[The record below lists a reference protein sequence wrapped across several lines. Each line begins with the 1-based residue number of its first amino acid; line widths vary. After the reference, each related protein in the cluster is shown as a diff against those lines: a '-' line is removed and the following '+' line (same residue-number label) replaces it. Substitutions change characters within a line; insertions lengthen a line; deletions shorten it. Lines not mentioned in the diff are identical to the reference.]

1 MQKANAIWFRI
12 FSDPRFSIAVVL
24 LAIAARFFQLHF
36 YLDSFFDTSFQV
48 IATQHF
54 TNGHG
59 ISTAV
64 SRISDLGSPV
74 YIPLVNWPPGYS
86 FLLAPFYLLCGKEYL
101 PACMILEMLSAI
113 SIILLCRKILWQ
125 LGSPVAVINLFTL
138 LTTFFIYYFYYT
150 GSTDSIAVAFFLGAI
165 ALLLSALRKKKYS
178 YITIAG
184 TAICLLGA
192 ASMKYLFFP
201 VVFVIPVFAF
211 LYALQNQEAGIR
223 RGALAIFTIVLA
235 GITGLYLYQKS
246 ISGAGTYISATG
258 RGFFPE
264 HLLRVHPLIPC
275 SFITPNTIRK
285 LPPAGMSNVM
295 NLLRII
301 HVILLLSLSII
312 AARSCFSKGLK
323 AATIQRTFIFLS
335 LSLALAISLVLAGL
349 SLLVDKELIPPDRWW
364 TYIEDARYYGLA
376 DILIQLVIFMAFSY
390 YKNQVSGRISLLIT
404 ILPFLLLP
412 EAVRGIA
419 FTFNRV
425 IKFGKED
432 YYWKTEKLFLDYAKE
447 IIKKKI
453 AVTGPAET
461 VVSGSL
467 YYANYRNALSLQAP
481 VLEKPEWL
489 NQPGNFQTSKPVIL
503 LAIIGAEQQKHYQP
517 FIEHPGTELAGQLNG
532 FYFYTLYVAPR

>member
-1 MQKANAIWFRI
+1 MQKAKAIGI
-12 FSDPRFSIAVVL
+12 NLFSDPRFSVSVVL
-24 LAIAARFFQLHF
+24 LAIAVRFFQLHF

-64 SRISDLGSPV
+64 ARANDLGNPV

-125 LGSPVAVINLFTL
+125 MGSTVAVINLFTL
-138 LTTFFIYYFYYT
+138 LTAFFIYFFYYT

-165 ALLLSALRKKKYS
+165 VLLLAALKKKKYS
-178 YITIAG
+178 ITAILG

-201 VVFVIPVFAF
+201 VVFVIPVFAL
-211 LYALQNQEAGIR
+211 LYGWQNQDAGIR
-223 RGALAIFTIVLA
+223 RGALVLFVIVLA
-235 GITGLYLYQKS
+235 GIGGLYLYQKS

-285 LPPAGMSNVM
+285 LPPAGMATVM
-295 NLLRII
+295 NLFRVI
-301 HVILLLSLSII
+301 HVILLLSLTII
-312 AARSCFSKGLK
+312 AARSFFRNGLK
-323 AATIQRTFIFLS
+323 AASIQSTFIFLS
-335 LSLALAISLVLAGL
+335 LSLALAISLVLGAL

-390 YKNQVSGRISLLIT
+390 YKNQFSGRIRLLIT
-404 ILPFLLLP
+404 VLPFLLIP
-412 EAVRGIA
+412 EAARGIA

-425 IKFGKED
+425 IGFGKED
-432 YYWKTEKLFLDYAKE
+432 YYWKTEKIFLDYAKE
-447 IIKKKI
+447 VIKKKK
-453 AVTGPAET
+453 AVTGPAST

-467 YYANYRNALSLQAP
+467 YYANYRNALYLQAP

-489 NQPGNFQTSKPVIL
+489 NQPGSFQTSKPVIL